1 MALSREQE
9 LRLRAAARRRRET
22 GQQPGPPQ
30 AQSDPLGLERRQ
42 AETGGRSAFDRFS
55 RGMGTSVFSGIPMPF
70 TDHRLGPST
79 VVGAGLEAANLLG
92 ADVEN
97 TSGDDFIRR
106 YLAPLGLTFGPGENP
121 SDTLA
126 GAVGEAVGGV
136 GLPGAAATGVLA
148 RQGAGLVS
156 GVARAPQ
163 ATRAGRIAD
172 VARESAARAPGA
184 TMSAEVT
191 GAAGEAA
198 SREIAEDEFGEG
210 SWQSTMAS
218 ITGGIVGGL
227 GPTSSGRALKGAV
240 SWGLDNLP
248 IATAARNAV
257 TNFFN
262 LKPPAGATARARE
275 RVYGRVEKGERVGG
289 VVTDPDTARA
299 GLRGQT
305 DVEQDVLTP
314 AQLTEDPG
322 IMSLAARDRADDPAL
337 MASWRGQV
345 DETMGTLR
353 QRLQN
358 LTGEERQAIEA
369 QYHDQLDNMIT
380 VAGLNAQRRLAN
392 MTPEQSRA
400 EYSRVMQQ
408 ELVDAL
414 HYARREETAL
424 WNQVP
429 DDMLMPAEVAREA
442 YNRLR
447 SQLGEITQ
455 RDMPEVARRFLDPDS
470 PETWLPKAE
479 PGVQDT
485 VTLGRLRELRSALLD
500 EARNAGSGSA
510 PNYNRARLA
519 RELAQSLRDDILDL
533 DLPEGPGIDAYRT
546 ATAFSKRL
554 NDRFNTG
561 PVSRVLKKDRQGR
574 YAVQPERAMDVT
586 VGRGGV
592 EARQSTKGFVRA
604 LESPS
609 PAAKAAFN
617 GYLEDDFLRMATLRG
632 QGEEL
637 VEAGADRFMAK
648 YRDLFE
654 QMPNLRQRFQEAID
668 SGNLAIA
675 TRSLREGDPLQ
686 MKARDIREIRRLT
699 RGDETGAVWQGFRE
713 RFTEKLIDRITM
725 QPSKGTGG
733 MNILSGNRLR
743 SFMNDP
749 QIRPALEQVYTTG
762 ELKALNRYA
771 NTLSLIERDIMAQPA
786 GALATNQPGVA
797 RTVLARLMGA
807 GAGQK
812 VGTAM
817 GGGAG
822 MNLQAAQIGSGL
834 FKRLVESGLRTP
846 VAKLISD
853 SLKNKQL
860 LDALLVP
867 ANMPRDEVRN
877 VAVVNAW
884 LVDALDKQAE
894 QSWGL
899 GSNED
904 RRQGFERRPRE
915 TGQRPGPP
923 IPEMPTPPGR

>member
-1 MALSREQE
+1 MALTREQE
-9 LRLRAAARRRRET
+9 LRLRAAARRRREQSV
-22 GQQPGPPQ
+22 GPGPTKK
-30 AQSDPLGLERRQ
+30 DPLGLESSQ
-42 AETGGRSAFDRFS
+42 QKTGGRSGFDRFS
-55 RGMGTSVFSGIPMPF
+55 RGFGTAALSGIPLPF
-70 TDHRLGPST
+70 TEHRLGPAT
-79 VVGAGLEAANLLG
+79 VVGAGLEAASLLG
-92 ADVEN
+92 ADIEN

-106 YLAPLGLTFGPGENP
+106 HLAPLGLTFAPGENP

-126 GAVGEAVGGV
+126 GAVGEAVGGF
-136 GLPGAAATGVLA
+136 GLPGAAASGVLA
-148 RQGAGLVS
+148 RQGLPLITGA
-156 GVARAPQ
+156 ARVPQ
-163 ATRAGRIAD
+163 ATRTGRALD

-191 GAAGEAA
+191 GAAGEATG
-198 SREIAEDEFGEG
+198 RKLAEEEWGEG
-210 SWQSTMAS
+210 SWQATMAS
-218 ITGGIVGGL
+218 ITGGVVGGL
-227 GPTSSGRALKGAV
+227 GPTTTSRSVKDAV

-248 IATAARNAV
+248 FASAARNAV
-257 TNFFN
+257 VKFFD
-262 LKPPAGATARARE
+262 LKPPAAATARARK
-275 RVYGRVEKGERVGG
+275 RIYGEVKRDGERVGG
-289 VVTDPDTARA
+289 VVTDPDAAKA

-305 DVEQDVLTP
+305 DIEQDLLTP
-314 AQLTEDPG
+314 PQATGDPG
-322 IMSLAARDRADDPAL
+322 IMSLAARDRVDDPAL

-345 DETMGTLR
+345 DDAMGALR
-353 QRLQN
+353 QRLQT
-358 LTGEERQAIEA
+358 LTGEERQVIES

-414 HYARREETAL
+414 RFARKEETAL

-455 RDMPEVARRFLDPDS
+455 QDMPEVARRYLDPNS

-485 VTLGRLRELRSALLD
+485 VTLGRLQELRSALLN
-500 EARNAGSGSA
+500 EARSAGSGSD

-519 RELAQSLRDDILDL
+519 RELAQALRDDMLDL
-533 DLPEGPGIDAYRT
+533 DMPEGPGTEALRT
-546 ATAFSKRL
+546 AIGFSRRL
-554 NDRFNTG
+554 NDRFNAG

-574 YAVQPERAMDVT
+574 YAVQPERALDVT

-592 EARQSTKGFVRA
+592 EARQSTKAFVRA
-604 LESPS
+604 MESPS

-617 GYLEDDFLRMATLRG
+617 GYLEDDFIRMATLRG

-637 VEAGADRFMAK
+637 VESGADRFMAK

-654 QMPNLRQRFQEAID
+654 QMPNLRQNFQQAID

-686 MKARDIREIRRLT
+686 MRARDIREVRRLT

-713 RFTEKLIDRITM
+713 RFTDKLVERITI
-725 QPSKGTGG
+725 QPSRTTGG
-733 MNILSGNRLR
+733 MEILSGNRLR
-743 SFMNDP
+743 AIMNDP
-749 QIRPALEQVYTTG
+749 QFRPALEQVYNTG
-762 ELKALNRYA
+762 EMKALNRYA

-786 GALATNQPGVA
+786 GSLSRDAPGLA
-797 RTVLARLMGA
+797 RTIMARIMGA
-807 GAGQK
+807 RAGQT
-812 VGTAM
+812 VGSAM

-834 FKRLVESGLRTP
+834 FKRLIESGLRNP
-846 VAKLISD
+846 VEKLISD
-853 SLKNKQL
+853 SLKNKKL
-860 LDALLVP
+860 LDALLMP
-867 ANMPRDEVRN
+867 ANTPSQEARN

-884 LVDALDKQAE
+884 LVDALDKHAE
-894 QSWGL
+894 ASWGL
-899 GSNED
+899 GTNED
-904 RRQGFERRPRE
+904 RRQGFERSRE
-915 TGQRPGPP
+915 IGRRPGPP
-923 IPEMPTPPGR
+923 QQ